1 VSVAPALALWLLAFA
16 DAGRPAPEAV
26 VLEGE
31 TLEAVA
37 KRTLGDERAAGELRA
52 LNALAPDAGAALTP
66 GTALKLPG
74 PERALALSALAAGR
88 NAVAQAD
95 SNQKSRELAAA
106 RLAEAEGLF
115 QAGRYAEAAQAADG
129 AWQLVSARAGEPT
142 RFEVAVDPEGATH
155 VTSHSGKP
163 VRVEGDGVVQQ
174 VYAGQ
179 EVKVIKGNPP
189 PVPEAVRVAPELV
202 GPVDEARLKQTAR
215 GKPVAID
222 LVWKPVPGAKGYE
235 VQVAQAA
242 ATRTLK
248 LKAVKPRATLPSLPA
263 GKYRWTVHALYETGA
278 AGPAP
283 TAWQLELLDEPLLLE
298 VGKTKWK

>member
-1 VSVAPALALWLLAFA
+1 MIAPALALWLLSSA
-16 DAGRPAPEAV
+16 DAGAPSPQGV

-37 KRTLGDERAAGELRA
+37 KRTLGDEKAASELRA
-52 LNALAPDAGAALTP
+52 LNGLSPDAGGALAA

-74 PERALALSALAAGR
+74 PDRALAVSALAAGR

-95 SNQKSRELAAA
+95 STQKSRDLAAA
-106 RLAEAEGLF
+106 RLAEAEALF
-115 QAGRYAEAAQAADG
+115 QAAHYAEAAQAADG

-155 VTSHSGKP
+155 VTSNSGKP
-163 VRVEGDGVVQQ
+163 VRVEGEGVVQQ
-174 VYAGQ
+174 LYAGQ
-179 EVKVIKGNPP
+179 EVKVNKGAPP

-202 GPVDEARLKQTAR
+202 GPVDEARLKQTER
-215 GKPVAID
+215 GKPVAIA
-222 LVWKPVPGAKGYE
+222 LVWKAVPGARGYE
-235 VQVAQAA
+235 VQIAQAA

-248 LKAVKPRATLPSLPA
+248 LKAAKPRATLPSLPA
-263 GKYRWTVHALYETGA
+263 GKYRWTVHAVYAGGA
-278 AGPAP
+278 PGPSP
-283 TAWQLELLDEPLLLE
+283 TARQLELLDEPLLLE